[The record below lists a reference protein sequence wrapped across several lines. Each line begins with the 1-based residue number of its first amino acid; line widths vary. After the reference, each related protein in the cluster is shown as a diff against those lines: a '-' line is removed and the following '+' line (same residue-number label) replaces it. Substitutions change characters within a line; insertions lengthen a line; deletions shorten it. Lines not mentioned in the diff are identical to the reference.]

1 MWLILQLDYCRKGLK
16 FCHIQRLQKSRSL
29 AICCSYHVSCL
40 CVCLRKCL
48 HLCVAFSINCL
59 VSICILMYGNK
70 LKQWRKGNGFFFF
83 LGLVYVIYLPPPY
96 LLLPTWEK
104 LHRVWSHGIDLLLSI
119 FGIERGR
126 RDLVCEIF
134 WLGTRQ
140 FWDFLTVMM

>member
-83 LGLVYVIYLPPPY
+83 SVWFTLYIC
-96 LLLPTWEK
+96 LLLHIFYC
-104 LHRVWSHGIDLLLSI
+104 LHGRSSIECEAMEQICCCQYLELKEEEGIQCVRF
-119 FGIERGR
+119 FGQVQGSFET
-126 RDLVCEIF
+126 F
-134 WLGTRQ
+134 
-140 FWDFLTVMM
+140 